1 MNGQQ
6 GPVKMTWEKLETD
19 LEMDIENSEK
29 RMILLKAQLEE
40 VKKHNK

>member
-6 GPVKMTWEKLETD
+6 VPQKMTWEKLQTD

-29 RMILLKAQLEE
+29 RIILLRAQLEE